1 MNPVDPAQASKPV
14 ANQAPVYV
22 PRGGHMDAG
31 RAAGDLVRMDQPST
45 PEAPAPRSI
54 EQISGSLLN
63 IFA

>member
-1 MNPVDPAQASKPV
+1 
-14 ANQAPVYV
+14 
-22 PRGGHMDAG
+22 MDAG

-54 EQISGSLLN
+54 EQITGSLLN